1 VLSKVT
7 PSGDN
12 PNGRL
17 NVSTMRGDLDFFKA
31 QGLIDTP
38 AMSAEDAIDATF
50 AADAVK
56 QLGPYRN

>member
-17 NVSTMRGDLDFFKA
+17 NVLTMRSDLDFFKA

-38 AMSAEDAIDATF
+38 SIQAEDAIDATF